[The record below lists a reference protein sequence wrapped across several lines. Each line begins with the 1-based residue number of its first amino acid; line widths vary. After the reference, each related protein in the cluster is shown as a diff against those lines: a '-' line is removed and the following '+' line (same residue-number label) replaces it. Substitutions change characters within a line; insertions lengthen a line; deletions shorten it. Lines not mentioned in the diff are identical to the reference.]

1 MKQRVVVTGMG
12 VVSPVGV
19 GKDEFWDSL
28 ISGRSGIDHVTKIDV
43 SDMSVKIGGEVKN
56 LDVEALLSRK
66 EIDRLDDFS
75 IYALVAADETL
86 KDGELEDGIENMDR
100 FGAIVGSG
108 VGGLE
113 TMEEQ
118 SIRLK
123 ERGPR
128 AVSPFFITKFIS
140 DIAAGQISMKWELK
154 GPNYGVVSA
163 CSSATHAIGNA
174 MRLIQYGDADVVI
187 AGGAEAALTRL
198 SFAGFSRMRAL
209 SARND
214 EPQKASRPFDADRD
228 GFVMSEGAGLL
239 IVEEAEHALKRGA
252 RIYGELIGY
261 GATAD
266 AYHVT
271 APAPGGE
278 GAIRAMQRA
287 ISDAGIDLDQVDY
300 VNAHGTSTPL
310 NDKNETIAI
319 KEVFG
324 EHAARLSVS
333 STKSMTGH
341 LLGASG
347 GIEAIASLLA
357 MNHGVIPPTINYET
371 PDPECDL
378 NYTPNRAVK
387 KDIDCVMSNTFGF
400 GGHNAVLLLKR
411 WKM

>member
-1 MKQRVVVTGMG
+1 MG